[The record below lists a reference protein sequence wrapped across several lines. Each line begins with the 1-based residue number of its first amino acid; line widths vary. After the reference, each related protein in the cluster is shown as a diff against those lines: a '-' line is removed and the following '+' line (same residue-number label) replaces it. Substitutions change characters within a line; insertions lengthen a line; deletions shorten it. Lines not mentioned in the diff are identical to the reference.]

1 MTGAEPSVL
10 FEKRDAVLQ
19 VSLNRTAVL
28 NAVNIRVLKDMEIGL
43 RANAG
48 NPDIK
53 VLMLSGRGRCFA
65 SGADIEELAD
75 LDETGIRQFH
85 QLRERTFALLENFPS
100 PTVAVIQGYALGTGL
115 ELALCCDFRIAAA
128 DAMLGVPSAK
138 LGIAESYEYISRLV
152 QAVGPF
158 RAKKLLLTGE
168 RIDAAAAFH
177 IGLIEEVVPV
187 DDLLNRAETLAA
199 DIALNST
206 QSMVESKKVV
216 AALVKDPNM
225 LSVQDKAATMVQSM
239 HSADFREG
247 VAAFME
253 KRRARFR

>member
-1 MTGAEPSVL
+1 MTAAEPTIL
-10 FEKRDAVLQ
+10 FEKRDAVLR

-28 NAVNIRVLKDMEIGL
+28 NAVNIRVLQEMEIGL

-53 VLMLSGRGRCFA
+53 VLMLCGRGRCFA
-65 SGADIEELAD
+65 SGADIEELAG
-75 LDETGIRQFH
+75 LDETGIRKFH
-85 QLRERTFALLENFPS
+85 QLRESTFALLENFPS

-128 DAMLGVPSAK
+128 DARLGVPSAK

-152 QAVGPF
+152 LAVGPF

-187 DDLLNRAETLAA
+187 DDLFNRAETLAA

-206 QSMVESKKVV
+206 QSMVESKKAV
-216 AALVKDPNM
+216 AVLVKDPNL

-247 VAAFME
+247 VAAFLE
-253 KRRARFR
+253 KRRARFK

>member
-1 MTGAEPSVL
+1 MTAAEPTIL
-10 FEKRDAVLQ
+10 FEKRDSVLR

-28 NAVNIRVLKDMEIGL
+28 NAVNIRLLQEMEIGL

-53 VLMLSGRGRCFA
+53 VLMLCGLGRCFA

-75 LDETGIRQFH
+75 LDETGIRKFH
-85 QLRERTFALLENFPS
+85 QLRESTFALLENFPS
-100 PTVAVIQGYALGTGL
+100 PTFAVIQGYALGTGL

-128 DAMLGVPSAK
+128 DARLGVPSAK

-152 QAVGPF
+152 RAVGPF

-168 RIDAAAAFH
+168 RIDAAAAFN

-187 DDLLNRAETLAA
+187 DDLFDRAEALAA

-206 QSMVESKKVV
+206 LSMVESKNAV
-216 AALVKDPNM
+216 AVLVKDPNL
-225 LSVQDKAATMVQSM
+225 LSVPDKAVTMVHSM
-239 HSADFREG
+239 RSPDFRQG
-247 VAAFME
+247 VAAFLE
-253 KRRARFR
+253 KRQAKFK